1 MLEVG
6 KKVERD
12 FRTEIRSDAAAV
24 RAYLSS
30 FDSSNFH
37 PNTSPLFLPV
47 VFLTCR
53 VACVVPPHADVLA
66 EALAQRD
73 GHCADIPVLEEFTH
87 TGQLY
92 HEAGSPFQQNRT
104 KRRSHLQMILTSL
117 MPPPLVSEHTPPV

>member
-1 MLEVG
+1 MRG
-6 KKVERD
+6 
-12 FRTEIRSDAAAV
+12 
-24 RAYLSS
+24 YLS
-30 FDSSNFH
+30 NFRL
-37 PNTSPLFLPV
+37 NTSPLFLPA

-73 GHCADIPVLEEFTH
+73 GHRADIPVLEEFTH

-92 HEAGSPFQQNRT
+92 REAGSP
-104 KRRSHLQMILTSL
+104 KRQSHLQMILTSL